1 MLKKLKF
8 ITRDYVGREKER
20 QLEKGLPLAGVS
32 LFLLPHS
39 ISMRN
44 EGMQM
49 ECHLLRSAIFP
60 GSGHCPI
67 DSWPHNILCVMG
79 NGPAGLP

>member
-8 ITRDYVGREKER
+8 ITRDYVEGTEGER
-20 QLEKGLPLAGVS
+20 VTESAPS
-32 LFLLPHS
+32 LSS

-49 ECHLLRSAIFP
+49 ECHLFAVLHI
-60 GSGHCPI
+60 SGQ
-67 DSWPHNILCVMG
+67 WT
-79 NGPAGLP
+79 LPN